1 LFSRYH
7 RPPKPESLL
16 TNNPHPISYDTLL
29 LSELPF
35 FSFEGP
41 LTDKEFFQIEA
52 FQSHIDQMIDFK
64 EKNKN
69 KFITIFLNIN
79 GIFNKC
85 YETDEILKKV
95 SPDAFLINETKLGK
109 SAPASW
115 YKNIEYQQLR
125 LEREDGELAF
135 IKKGTI
141 IKKQE
146 YTDFESIYFQLY
158 ERNTF

>member
-1 LFSRYH
+1 
-7 RPPKPESLL
+7 
-16 TNNPHPISYDTLL
+16 
-29 LSELPF
+29 
-35 FSFEGP
+35 
-41 LTDKEFFQIEA
+41 
-52 FQSHIDQMIDFK
+52 MIDFK